1 MDTRGKTIV
10 VTGATGNQGGATTRF
25 LLADG
30 WHVRALVRDDTTP
43 AAAAL
48 AAAGAELVRG
58 DLDDPASLEPA
69 VRGAYG
75 VFSVQSANPNELT
88 QGTNVV
94 DAAKAAGVRHLVY
107 SSVGGAE
114 SQNGFY
120 REHGWGPIEKWQI
133 EQHIRSLGVPAT
145 ILRPAGFMEDFTSP
159 ARFFQNGSL
168 NVPWHDDLVMQLI
181 AIDDIGTFAALAFA
195 DPGHYL
201 GKAIEITGDRLTAPQ
216 IADAFSTAAGR
227 PIPHTQIPLET
238 LWEHA
243 PEAAKVFTWANE
255 RYFDTDLTPLRQPTP
270 ASWTSPPGSTE
281 PAKPGSWPNWSPRR
295 PDGALR
301 PLRRLGARSGTTR
314 RGKRRAFLPGT
325 GTRARHRGRARAV
338 PRG

>member
-1 MDTRGKTIV
+1 MDTQDKTIV
-10 VTGATGNQGGATTRF
+10 VTGATRNQGGATARY

-58 DLDDPASLEPA
+58 DLDDPASLETA
-69 VRGAYG
+69 VRGTYG
-75 VFSVQSANPNELT
+75 VYSVQSANPNELA

-94 DAAKAAGVRHLVY
+94 DAAKAADVRHLVY

-114 SQNGFY
+114 SQDGFY
-120 REHGWGPIEKWQI
+120 LEHGWGPIEKWQI

-195 DPGHYL
+195 NPDHYL
-201 GKAIEITGDRLTAPQ
+201 GQAIEITGDRLTAPQ
-216 IADAFSTAAGR
+216 LADALSASAGR

-255 RYFDTDLTPLRQPTP
+255 RYFDTDLGPLRQAHPGLMDFTTWLNRTGNARLLAQLESTP
-270 ASWTSPPGSTE
+270 A
-281 PAKPGSWPNWSPRR
+281 
-295 PDGALR
+295 
-301 PLRRLGARSGTTR
+301 
-314 RGKRRAFLPGT
+314 
-325 GTRARHRGRARAV
+325 
-338 PRG
+338 

>member
-10 VTGATGNQGGATTRF
+10 VTGATGNQGGATARS

-48 AAAGAELVRG
+48 ATAGAELVRG
-58 DLDDPASLEPA
+58 DLDDPASLETA

-94 DAAKAAGVRHLVY
+94 DAAQAADARHLVY

-133 EQHIRSLGVPAT
+133 EQRIRSLGVPAT

-159 ARFFQNGSL
+159 ARFFRNGSL

-181 AIDDIGTFAALAFA
+181 AIDDIGAFAALAFA
-195 DPGHYL
+195 DPGRYL

-243 PEAAKVFTWANE
+243 PEAAKVFTW
-255 RYFDTDLTPLRQPTP
+255 
-270 ASWTSPPGSTE
+270 
-281 PAKPGSWPNWSPRR
+281 PNWSPRR
-295 PDGALR
+295 PDGHLL
-301 PLRRLGARSGTTR
+301 PLRA
-314 RGKRRAFLPGT
+314 
-325 GTRARHRGRARAV
+325 
-338 PRG
+338 